1 MDQGI
6 FKELPAPIIPVLVL
20 EDSSKALDIGHAFLE
35 AGLPIIEV
43 TLRTKSAW
51 ESIEKLQQING
62 LVVGVGSV
70 TSSSQ
75 LQQAINQRVN
85 FIVSPGFDE
94 SLVIEA
100 TEHDVP
106 YLPGVA
112 SPSDLMKAQRLGLDT
127 VKFFPAETLGGVKAI
142 KAISAPFPKITF
154 IPTGG
159 ISDKNAKDYLAEKNI
174 PAVGGSWMISKE
186 ALEKSDYKLMR
197 TEIASA
203 LQSTR

>member
-1 MDQGI
+1 MNQGI
-6 FKELPAPIIPVLVL
+6 FRDLPAPIIPVLVL
-20 EDSSKALDIGHAFLE
+20 EDSSKALDIGQAFLE

-51 ESIEKLQQING
+51 ESIDKLQQIKG

-75 LQQAINQRVN
+75 LQQAINQKVN
-85 FIVSPGFDE
+85 FMVSPGFDE

-100 TEHDVP
+100 AQHDVP

-127 VKFFPAETLGGVKAI
+127 VKFFPAETLGGVKAFR
-142 KAISAPFPKITF
+142 AISAPFPNISF

-159 ISDKNAKDYLAEKNI
+159 ISDKNVKDYLVERNI

-186 ALEKSDYKLMR
+186 ALEKNDYELMR
-197 TEIASA
+197 TEIARA